1 MKHFL
6 RKFLTKRHQLT
17 LGVMATTLSILV
29 SGSSLAY
36 APPDWALG
44 DFTKP
49 SPQAVSAPA
58 PLGFQI
64 FCMQNSLECKTSS
77 VGETDYTFRFMRKLN
92 AVNRNV
98 NAAIVPKNDVGVDKW
113 TLNASIGDCEDY
125 VLSKRSLLV
134 KAGIAAGALRIATAT
149 TSRGEGHAVLI
160 VRTDRGEFVL
170 DNRTNAIKLID
181 KTDLT
186 YHAISGMNPKK
197 WTKMV

>member
-1 MKHFL
+1 MKHLVRYFS
-6 RKFLTKRHQLT
+6 T
-17 LGVMATTLSILV
+17 LKPKITFGIMTATLSMLLA
-29 SGSSLAY
+29 GSSLAY
-36 APPDWALG
+36 APSDWALG
-44 DFTKP
+44 DFVKP
-49 SPQAVSAPA
+49 SPQLVSAPA
-58 PLGFQI
+58 PIGFQI
-64 FCMQNSLECKTSS
+64 FCMQNTLECKTSS
-77 VGETDYTFRFMRKLN
+77 VSETDYTFRFMRKLN
-92 AVNRNV
+92 AVNKDV
-98 NAAIVPKNDVGVDKW
+98 NAAIIPKNDVGVDKW
-113 TLNASIGDCEDY
+113 TLNANIGDCEDY

-170 DNRTNAIKLID
+170 DNRTNAIKLIG